1 MAHASTRYQDLS
13 AEDIRALYQLI
24 LERMDVVSKDDRRRW
39 ERKVLEWEE
48 GVRKSQFRVTI
59 GDFVKS

>member
-13 AEDIRALYQLI
+13 AEDIRTLYQLI